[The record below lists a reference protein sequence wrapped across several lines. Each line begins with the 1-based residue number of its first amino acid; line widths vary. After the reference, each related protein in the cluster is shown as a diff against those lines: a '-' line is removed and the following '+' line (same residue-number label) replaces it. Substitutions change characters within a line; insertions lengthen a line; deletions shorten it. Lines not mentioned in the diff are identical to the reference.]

1 MTFGPNIRRLAEER
15 LTTLREEGKVTGL
28 TVVRRNGLEVLLIGI
43 AAETDV
49 DAPGYD
55 SAIVEA
61 IRSRLSEALGDI
73 PFRLLGE
80 PFIPIVLASPR
91 QAEQTDLHPTTTLGI
106 RSAKPARQSAV
117 TNELDADPLDRQVL
131 ADRLTRLERQVA
143 QLPPMDFLMA
153 ASMGASLAS
162 FIAVTVWL
170 VFPDQIRELIGII
183 ARWLSPSG

>member
-1 MTFGPNIRRLAEER
+1 MIFGPNIRRLAEER

-55 SAIVEA
+55 SAVVEA
-61 IRSRLSEALGDI
+61 LRSRLSEALGDI

-80 PFIPIVLASPR
+80 PFIPVALASPR
-91 QAEQTDLHPTTTLGI
+91 QAEQTDLGPTI
-106 RSAKPARQSAV
+106 RSAKPTRQSGVA
-117 TNELDADPLDRQVL
+117 NELDADSL

-162 FIAVTVWL
+162 FITVTVWL
-170 VFPDQIRELIGII
+170 VFPDQVRELIGII